1 MILVGQK
8 RPVLD
13 FEDHLLSTGW
23 WLRHPSENMSSS
35 VGVTIPNIWEIKKQC
50 SKPPTAFKYRLEI
63 TSYYISEIVRWEHL
77 PQFSMTQNCLI
88 GCANLGNPMAHKS
101 PISGDGRVES

>member
-35 VGVTIPNIWEIKKQC
+35 VGVTIPNIWEIKNIKTMFQTTNRFQV
-50 SKPPTAFKYRLEI
+50 SVRDYIILYIRNSAMGTFTPIQYDTKLPHRLCQFRQSNGTQI
-63 TSYYISEIVRWEHL
+63 TDFW
-77 PQFSMTQNCLI
+77 
-88 GCANLGNPMAHKS
+88 
-101 PISGDGRVES
+101 